1 MEEQE
6 KEQKIIDQIKLVFD
20 PEIPVNVYDLGLVY
34 NCEINLKNEVAIT
47 MTLTSPSCAMAEV
60 IVDDVKKE
68 VMKLDFVTTVNIEL
82 TWNPPW
88 EKSMMSETALF
99 ELGFL

>member
-1 MEEQE
+1 M
-6 KEQKIIDQIKLVFD
+6 
-20 PEIPVNVYDLGLVY
+20 P
-34 NCEINLKNEVAIT
+34 
-47 MTLTSPSCAMAEV
+47 MAEI

-68 VMKLDFVTTVNIEL
+68 VMKLDFVTAVNIEL

>member
-34 NCEINLKNEVAIT
+34 NCEINLNKRSSHN
-47 MTLTSPSCAMAEV
+47 
-60 IVDDVKKE
+60 DDFN
-68 VMKLDFVTTVNIEL
+68 L
-82 TWNPPW
+82 
-88 EKSMMSETALF
+88 S
-99 ELGFL
+99 FLCLWLRLL